1 MFMSNDRNISASQDR
16 QPIPDRLVVL
26 TFDDGNK
33 SDAAYVAPL
42 LNSVT
47 VSVGPFSSLKD
58 STFSKTKTHYV
69 TWKEVK
75 ELHEA
80 GFEIG
85 NHTRHHKNVNNQSS
99 EELLAD
105 LEHIDLRCKKYGI
118 PVPETFCYPG
128 YSNGPEAVKVL
139 D

>member
-1 MFMSNDRNISASQDR
+1 MNESGVYDNDRNISASQDL

-33 SDAAYVAPL
+33 SDATYVAPL
-42 LNSVT
+42 LKSYGFGGTFFITEGLN
-47 VSVGPFSSLKD
+47 FLKNKD
-58 STFSKTKTHYV
+58 RYV
-69 TWKEVK
+69 TWEEVK

-105 LEHIDLRCKKYGI
+105 LATYQPTLQGTQISLYLRHSVIRVILTDLK
-118 PVPETFCYPG
+118 
-128 YSNGPEAVKVL
+128 L
-139 D
+139 